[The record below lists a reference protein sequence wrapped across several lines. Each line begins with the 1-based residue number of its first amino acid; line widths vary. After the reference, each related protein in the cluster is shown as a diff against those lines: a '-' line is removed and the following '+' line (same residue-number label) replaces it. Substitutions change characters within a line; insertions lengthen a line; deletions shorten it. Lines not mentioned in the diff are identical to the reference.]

1 MVAAYRRLARDP
13 LPRLPGEEGTRRRHH
28 AAARGQGA
36 VRGDARPRP
45 DHHTEV
51 GQHQMWAAQHFGFSA
66 PNRWLTSG
74 GLGTMGYGFPAAVG
88 AQVARPDR
96 LVICIAGEASLQ
108 MNIQEMG
115 TVAQY
120 RLPVKIFILNNE
132 RSEEHT
138 SELQSLMRI

>member
-1 MVAAYRRLARDP
+1 MPQRAVKALFDATRGMDP
-13 LPRLPGEEGTRRRHH
+13 IIT
-28 AAARGQGA
+28 
-36 VRGDARPRP
+36 
-45 DHHTEV
+45 TEV

-88 AQVARPDR
+88 AQIANPDR

-115 TVAQY
+115 TV
-120 RLPVKIFILNNE
+120 

-138 SELQSLMRI
+138 SELQSLMRTSYAVLC